1 MEAAPEV
8 RVFPSPHALAEEAV
22 VCMRRI
28 ALQAVAAR
36 GRFTLALSGG
46 RTPQD
51 LYTLLAKGGAETL
64 PYDRMEVFWSDERV
78 VPPDHPES
86 NYALAWRTWLSR
98 VPLPTARI
106 HRVPAEA
113 DPGEAAARYEATLRK
128 VLGDPPRLDL
138 VLLGVGRDGHTA
150 SLFPGHPALEDDRL
164 VVASTAP
171 VPPRRRITFTLRVI
185 RLASRVLVL
194 ASGGDKAQA
203 VRRALEDQPSAA
215 VPASMLRWAR
225 VCWFL
230 DEAAAASLSRRG

>member
-8 RVFPSPHALAEEAV
+8 RVFPSLHALAEEAV
-22 VCMRRI
+22 RCIHRV

-46 RTPQD
+46 RTPQG
-51 LYTLLAKGGAETL
+51 LYTLLAQGGAGAL

-86 NYALAWRTWLSR
+86 NYAVAWRAWLSR
-98 VPLPTARI
+98 VPLPAARI
-106 HRVPAEA
+106 HRVPAA
-113 DPGEAAARYEATLRK
+113 VGAQQAAAQYEAELLR

-150 SLFPGHPALEDDRL
+150 SLFPGRPALEDDRL
-164 VVASTAP
+164 VVAATAP
-171 VPPRRRITFTLRVI
+171 EPPRRRVTFTPRAI
-185 RLASRVLVL
+185 RLAYRVLVL

-203 VRRALEDQPSAA
+203 VRRALEEEPSAA

-230 DEAAAASLSRRG
+230 DEAAAAPLRRRG